1 MVNYFKLIQTLGKNL
16 GDIITIRQ
24 LSIDSNIPYSSTL
37 RFINKNKNLFN
48 IEKKGSV
55 KLISLNLNNNIVK
68 NYLIISERKETEN
81 YIQKNP
87 VFTIISREIISG
99 DYSLVL
105 FGSRA
110 NDEHREKSDI
120 DLCVINNFEIDFS
133 RLEILTKLEINPV
146 FFSVKEFEIMLREK
160 EHNLAKEII
169 KKHIILHGEEFFWN
183 IIWKNVI

>member
-120 DLCVINNFEIDFS
+120 DLCVINNFEID
-133 RLEILTKLEINPV
+133 L
-146 FFSVKEFEIMLREK
+146 KEFEIMLREK